1 MGSQHL
7 INERTGRRDDF
18 LLVFFYAQARMW
30 KFAANAAWGRA
41 ESGGEGHS
49 LLDCPDPCK
58 GNTFS
63 AELLSFTCLFEI
75 VQHGIGDK

>member
-41 ESGGEGHS
+41 ESGGEGHF
-49 LLDCPDPCK
+49 P
-58 GNTFS
+58 TR
-63 AELLSFTCLFEI
+63 LSGPMQRKHILC
-75 VQHGIGDK
+75 